1 MPRPVKNRLA
11 IIGGGPSALMLM
23 QRLVKAKANHF
34 EVEIFEASDTPGRGM
49 PYSSK
54 GADHRLL
61 TNVSADELA
70 RLSVPLDKW
79 IKTLPTSVLNYFGIK
94 KKSFNKKKPIPRL
107 LFGQYLQ
114 EQFEV
119 LLQQAKESG
128 LKTQLHLKT
137 HVVDIKKQK
146 NQVVVST
153 SDRKKRSFDYVVISV
168 GHHWPLKLEGKVPN
182 YFDSP
187 YPPAKLAKPFDG
199 AIAIR
204 GSSLTAV
211 DAISTLARSN
221 GVFEKKGSALKY
233 RLNKK
238 SSKFRIVM
246 YSKDGLLPCVRIH
259 MEEPHTAA
267 KPVISQAAITKN
279 ITANDGFLDLDFL
292 FTHGFKE
299 PLRKTAPA
307 FYKKMKNLSLEQ
319 FVEKMMSQ
327 REKSDPFELLRKEY
341 EEAEKSIKE
350 KRPIYWKEMLAG
362 LSFAMNYPAK
372 NLSAE
377 DMLRVQNCL
386 SSLIAVVIAF
396 MPQRSCRELLAL
408 HDAGKLE
415 LIADGGSGE
424 VKASKNLE
432 DSKLSYSFTDNEG
445 KVSKAVYHAFVNCT
459 GQERLEVEDFPFRSL
474 RADGTISSAEL
485 AFRTP
490 AKGKAE
496 KQRRKNKDIRKRAGN
511 YYLHVP
517 GANISDSF
525 QLVNSKNEPSN
536 QIYLMAVPYMG
547 GFNPDYSGLDFCEQA
562 SKLIVKN
569 ILKESSAK
577 AKVRQPT

>member
-1 MPRPVKNRLA
+1 
-11 IIGGGPSALMLM
+11 
-23 QRLVKAKANHF
+23 
-34 EVEIFEASDTPGRGM
+34 
-49 PYSSK
+49 
-54 GADHRLL
+54 
-61 TNVSADELA
+61 
-70 RLSVPLDKW
+70 
-79 IKTLPTSVLNYFGIK
+79 
-94 KKSFNKKKPIPRL
+94 
-107 LFGQYLQ
+107 
-114 EQFEV
+114 
-119 LLQQAKESG
+119 
-128 LKTQLHLKT
+128 
-137 HVVDIKKQK
+137 
-146 NQVVVST
+146 
-153 SDRKKRSFDYVVISV
+153 
-168 GHHWPLKLEGKVPN
+168 
-182 YFDSP
+182 
-187 YPPAKLAKPFDG
+187 
-199 AIAIR
+199 
-204 GSSLTAV
+204 
-211 DAISTLARSN
+211 
-221 GVFEKKGSALKY
+221 
-233 RLNKK
+233 
-238 SSKFRIVM
+238 
-246 YSKDGLLPCVRIH
+246 
-259 MEEPHTAA
+259 
-267 KPVISQAAITKN
+267 
-279 ITANDGFLDLDFL
+279 
-292 FTHGFKE
+292 
-299 PLRKTAPA
+299 
-307 FYKKMKNLSLEQ
+307 
-319 FVEKMMSQ
+319 MMSQ

-372 NLSAE
+372 HLSAE

-536 QIYLMAVPYMG
+536 QIYLMAVPYMV